1 MLTIETAID
10 LFVGDLR
17 RRGYSK
23 RTADTYSRI
32 LNRFADRLPAQ
43 LDVARITPDDV
54 RRYLDRYNRH
64 APGTRAH
71 AYSVLS
77 SFFKWLED
85 TERIKR
91 APTRT
96 IGRPK
101 RQRPEDLDVVEVTA
115 DDVRALLAAARTW
128 TEKLTVAIPAYIG
141 PRRRA
146 IATLRLR
153 DYNRPRG
160 LLRFHEKGGKT
171 IWKPVPVELASLIE
185 AAIADGAI
193 VEPDDYLVPPEGQL
207 VRGGDRDDRVI
218 WRVLRRVAD
227 RAGVHATV
235 HSLRAAFAVFYL
247 EANPGDLHGLRE
259 LMGHSAFQ
267 TTQVY
272 LRKLDKVQAMSRVR
286 SLSWLGSDA
295 GEAAN
300 SGLAASTVVGAGGFE
315 PPLQGSPLSESDD
328 PQHSAPDLAG
338 DLHER
343 ARYVAGR
350 PDDAPTSVD
359 SKSTEGSTSS

>member
-1 MLTIETAID
+1 VTDIATGVTDALQEVAEGVIVRPMLTIETAID

-141 PRRRA
+141 PRRRPRDRPLA
-146 IATLRLR
+146 PGGVRRLLPRSEPRRPPRPPRAHGSLRLPN
-153 DYNRPRG
+153 DAGLPPQTGQGASDEPRA
-160 LLRFHEKGGKT
+160 
-171 IWKPVPVELASLIE
+171 LA
-185 AAIADGAI
+185 
-193 VEPDDYLVPPEGQL
+193 LVAWLGCW
-207 VRGGDRDDRVI
+207 RGGEFRFGGLDRSGGGRI
-218 WRVLRRVAD
+218 RTSVA
-227 RAGVHATV
+227 RF
-235 HSLRAAFAVFYL
+235 AA
-247 EANPGDLHGLRE
+247 LRE
-259 LMGHSAFQ
+259 
-267 TTQVY
+267 
-272 LRKLDKVQAMSRVR
+272 R
-286 SLSWLGSDA
+286 
-295 GEAAN
+295 
-300 SGLAASTVVGAGGFE
+300 
-315 PPLQGSPLSESDD
+315 
-328 PQHSAPDLAG
+328 
-338 DLHER
+338 
-343 ARYVAGR
+343 
-350 PDDAPTSVD
+350 
-359 SKSTEGSTSS
+359 